1 MLQWV
6 LGPAAVKGTAR
17 RVLLLCIADM
27 LTYFVC
33 TLSGFISLA
42 AFADTTPARN
52 QLPTSAGAATWLIF
66 LAVYSLLGV
75 TGKLPDL
82 LARLKF
88 PGAGE

>member
-6 LGPAAVKGTAR
+6 LGPAAVQGTAR

-33 TLSGFISLA
+33 TFSGFISLA
-42 AFADTTPARN
+42 AFANATPAGDS
-52 QLPTSAGAATWLIF
+52 LPDSAGAVAWLIF
-66 LAVYSLLGV
+66 PGLYGLLGV

-82 LARLKF
+82 LGRLRF
-88 PGAGE
+88 PGAAG